1 MKTCTKIKKLTK
13 KELKELVRILE
24 LFERQTYNECCTGKI
39 SGEFA
44 NAEIFDYDNDII
56 DIELKYG
63 IQSDCEDRVNTEQ
76 WKLNRSVLNKKM
88 LLKEKVTE
96 IYD

>member
-1 MKTCTKIKKLTK
+1 MKIKKLTK
-13 KELKELVRILE
+13 KELNELIKILN
-24 LFERQTYNECCTGKI
+24 LFEQQTYNECCTGKI

-76 WKLNRSVLNKKM
+76 WKLNRSVLSKKM
-88 LLKEKVTE
+88 LLKDKVTE